1 MGTRV
6 QSQINTVSVKKKE
19 TNKKNMVSVQTP
31 PARDAVS
38 LFTIKNLWHFDIL
51 RHGSRWGSG
60 WTEVVKKTLLDFH
73 HLPSLLV
80 FAH

>member
-38 LFTIKNLWHFDIL
+38 LFTIKNL
-51 RHGSRWGSG
+51 
-60 WTEVVKKTLLDFH
+60 
-73 HLPSLLV
+73 
-80 FAH
+80 